1 MPNAAVP
8 VRVGLYLALIQL
20 LFALCWTVYVIYL
33 PALAAQVGIPR
44 SALLP
49 LLMLDQA
56 IFTITD
62 LAIGVA
68 SDRVS
73 KVLGRLG
80 RWVAWTTVVSCA
92 AFLALPFV
100 VGTGAAAQPL
110 FLGLTLI
117 WVITSSALRAPPLM
131 LLGKYTAK
139 PAIPWM
145 ASLAMLGFGVAGA
158 AAPYLTVTLRD
169 IDPRIPF
176 VLASVTLV
184 LATFGLTY
192 VERLLAGQA
201 TPLVVAP
208 PPKALSPPVLVF
220 ALAVAVLALGYQF
233 HFSMNSAAL
242 FLRYAKPADLE
253 HLMPVFWIGFNI
265 ALLPAGFLTKR
276 YGGLAVM
283 GGAGLLGAVSIVAA
297 REAAS
302 LEMMIGAQLMAG
314 AAWGCVMMSA
324 VTAALAIGSTGAEG
338 RTVGLMFSLLAL
350 ATFAR
355 VGALAI
361 GLPADPAWTVILQW
375 LPSVAWAAAG
385 AMVLYLAITQWRDRF
400 ASA

>member
-44 SALLP
+44 SWLLP

-201 TPLVVAP
+201 TPQVVAP

-242 FLRYAKPADLE
+242 FLRFAKPADLE
-253 HLMPVFWIGFNI
+253 YLMPVFWIGFNI

-283 GGAGLLGAVSIVAA
+283 GGAGLLGSA
-297 REAAS
+297 RCRSSPRAK
-302 LEMMIGAQLMAG
+302 
-314 AAWGCVMMSA
+314 
-324 VTAALAIGSTGAEG
+324 
-338 RTVGLMFSLLAL
+338 
-350 ATFAR
+350 
-355 VGALAI
+355 
-361 GLPADPAWTVILQW
+361 P
-375 LPSVAWAAAG
+375 
-385 AMVLYLAITQWRDRF
+385 
-400 ASA
+400 